1 MDISMLFKAIWAAIQ
16 RLFQNK
22 HVRRFLKEMLLEA
35 LRKIAQIASDIIR
48 RRGGEGP
55 AQA

>member
-1 MDISMLFKAIWAAIQ
+1 MLFKAIWAAIQ